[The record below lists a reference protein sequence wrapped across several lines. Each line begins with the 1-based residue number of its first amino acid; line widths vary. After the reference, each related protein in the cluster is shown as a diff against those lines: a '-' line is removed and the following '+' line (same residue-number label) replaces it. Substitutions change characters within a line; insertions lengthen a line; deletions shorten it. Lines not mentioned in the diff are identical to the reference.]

1 MCSSGR
7 EVREYI
13 MEVLWRRVGQVIES
27 ILKRGKK
34 ALTLPPE
41 RP

>member
-1 MCSSGR
+1 M
-7 EVREYI
+7 I
-13 MEVLWRRVGQVIES
+13 EVLWRRVGRVIES